1 MTPDLQQKFKVKES
15 KVKVIC
21 DSLKIIFTFTEFTDA
36 SNEDNAGI
44 SKHRL
49 SPVSY
54 THLTLP
60 TKRIV

>member
-1 MTPDLQQKFKVKES
+1 MDTIQFAHEDGIG
-15 KVKVIC
+15 VI
-21 DSLKIIFTFTEFTDA
+21 T
-36 SNEDNAGI
+36 
-44 SKHRL
+44 L